1 MSIEVVEGGHVTTP
15 KGFRAGAT
23 AAGIK
28 TRPGVL
34 DLALLY
40 SDQPCTSAGVF
51 TQNLVKGAP
60 VIVSMER
67 LARGHIRGVIA
78 NSGCSNSMTGQ
89 GGYDDAIEMTRLA
102 AEHLGCSAEDI
113 AVASTGVVGV
123 RMPMHKVV

>member
-1 MSIEVVEGGHVTTP
+1 MTIENVEGGHVTTP
-15 KGFRAGAT
+15 RGFRAGAI

-28 TRPGVL
+28 SRPGVL
-34 DLALLY
+34 DLALLF
-40 SDQPCTSAGVF
+40 SERECTSAGVF

-67 LARGHIRGVIA
+67 IAAGNIRAVVA

-89 GGYDDAIEMTRLA
+89 GGYDDAVEMTRLA
-102 AEHLGCSAEDI
+102 AQHLGIRAEDV

-123 RMPMHKVV
+123 RM